1 MKPPVVG
8 NGGTRDPKQPGAQTA
23 RVTLEIETTHHF
35 EKDLR
40 CQVLGLLA
48 IFHLA
53 RDEAVDQAKVFLVK
67 GLKIP
72 CIHLFHSFMLSDN
85 NSSRYRQLEWPI
97 RKENIQPMQEGRSA
111 PPHEKS
117 SLGGIHLCSLKKEA
131 WGSRIYEAT
140 RWRGKIRGRVTRSSS
155 NDNYPHPGSSDNYK
169 SHVNAKNCQH
179 TGDTD
184 TYECSDTTSQRGH
197 QARQMAR

>member
-1 MKPPVVG
+1 MDPPVVG

-67 GLKIP
+67 CLKIP
-72 CIHLFHSFMLSDN
+72 CIHLFHSFILLALS
-85 NSSRYRQLEWPI
+85 SASI
-97 RKENIQPMQEGRSA
+97 RRKRHENVMSIAMSN
-111 PPHEKS
+111 
-117 SLGGIHLCSLKKEA
+117 SLKL
-131 WGSRIYEAT
+131 
-140 RWRGKIRGRVTRSSS
+140 
-155 NDNYPHPGSSDNYK
+155 
-169 SHVNAKNCQH
+169 
-179 TGDTD
+179 
-184 TYECSDTTSQRGH
+184 
-197 QARQMAR
+197 